1 MNGLNVDRKILQ
13 DRFNSL
19 GWTSYRLAQEV
30 SKIRVAVFGES
41 QKKPA
46 NLVTAVEK
54 VIDDPNTSS
63 FKNVEA
69 AIRAMGGELIIR
81 WEKKEQV
88 VTGHEEIKL

>member
-1 MNGLNVDRKILQ
+1 MDNLYVDQKILQ
-13 DRFNSL
+13 DRFQKL

-30 SKIRVAVFGES
+30 GRIRVSVFGEPAR
-41 QKKPA
+41 KPA

-69 AIRAMGGELIIR
+69 AIRAMGGDLVIR
-81 WEKKEQV
+81 WQNTEQV
-88 VTGHEEIKL
+88 VTSHEEVKL

>member
-1 MNGLNVDRKILQ
+1 VHGFNVDRRILQ
-13 DRFNSL
+13 DRFQKL

-30 SKIRVAVFGES
+30 SKIREKFFGETV
-41 QKKPA
+41 KKPA

-69 AIRAMGGELIIR
+69 SIRAMGGEIVIR
-81 WEKKEQV
+81 WKKTEEI

>member
-1 MNGLNVDRKILQ
+1 MNDLYVDRKILQ
-13 DRFNSL
+13 ERFERL

-30 SKIRVAVFGES
+30 GKIRMLIFGEPE
-41 QKKPA
+41 KKPA

-54 VIDDPNTSS
+54 VLDDPNTSS

-69 AIRAMGGELIIR
+69 AIRAMGGEVIIR
-81 WEKKEQV
+81 WQKVEEV